1 MTRTAALIVALALLI
16 VGCTST
22 NEQDVKIAELEATI
36 ASGRLAQA
44 EATIQA
50 LQGAPDAAPS
60 LATATPDR
68 GAIPVLQVTPTAASN
83 LQQVRIVRTV
93 DGDSGIA
100 VDENGEFEFRLY
112 GIDAPERDDASKA
125 ALVGLISE
133 FGSDLYAEE
142 RDVDRYGRRVVVLS
156 TRDGSRSV
164 NVEMVRQGYA
174 YAYLDYGELD
184 GVVAAQT
191 EAQTNGHGIW
201 GPPATP
207 TWDEYWAE
215 QDRQG
220 KHHETFMQTL
230 AASPTY
236 ANANS
241 DYREFLESLYQP
253 FKAQFDFGQTIGP
266 YVGVKGNAAT
276 SLHFRSYLESGPQV
290 WNGETWASLIQ
301 GTYEL
306 MSTAPTAG
314 SADAKNQAR
323 VREALDK
330 HGLSVL
336 QGALTR
342 TLHPIAGQAVQSWLV
357 DQWRGFRG
365 ELGPSARQSDFFMQV
380 YPQLDSLHR

>member
-1 MTRTAALIVALALLI
+1 MIRTATVLIFVLALLI
-16 VGCTST
+16 MGCTST
-22 NEQDVKIAELEATI
+22 GEQDARITELEATI

-44 EATIQA
+44 EATIQV
-50 LQGAPDAAPS
+50 L
-60 LATATPDR
+60 R
-68 GAIPVLQVTPTAASN
+68 AIPTPASTPTVTPN
-83 LQQVRIVRTV
+83 LRQVRLVRAF

-100 VDENGEFEFRLY
+100 ADANGEFEFRLY
-112 GIDAPERDDASKA
+112 GIDAPERDDVSRVALEEMVA
-125 ALVGLISE
+125 A
-133 FGSDLYAEE
+133 FGNDLYADEM
-142 RDVDRYGRRVVVLS
+142 DVDRYGRRVVVLS
-156 TRDGSRSV
+156 TRSGSHSV

-184 GVVAAQT
+184 GVVAAEA
-191 EAQTNGHGIW
+191 EAQASRRGIW

-236 ANANS
+236 ANANP
-241 DYREFLESLYQP
+241 DYREFLESLYEP

-266 YVGVKGNAAT
+266 YVGVKGIAAT
-276 SLHFRSYLESGPQV
+276 SLHFRGYLASGPQI
-290 WNGETWASLIQ
+290 WNGETWASLLQ

-306 MSTAPTAG
+306 MSAAPTAG
-314 SADAKNQAR
+314 SSGAKNQAQ

-336 QGALTR
+336 RGALAR
-342 TLHPIAGQAVQSWLV
+342 TLHPIAGQAIQSWL
-357 DQWRGFRG
+357 DNQWRAFRG
-365 ELGPSARQSDFFMQV
+365 ELGASARQSDFFMQV
-380 YPQLDSLHR
+380 YPQLDSLHG